1 MHGLYQDKFNPEKE
15 IHDIDI
21 QEELPPFRSDNNQSL
36 SELLLGF
43 LQYYAYFNYETYA
56 ISVRLASRVLID
68 DCRYARSQKN
78 DPHQWKYL
86 CIEEPFDLTNT
97 ARSVYDLVTFKRIQK
112 VFQDSFNTLRK
123 TGNLSCILMNMDENQ
138 R

>member
-1 MHGLYQDKFNPEKE
+1 MHGLYPDKFNPEKE

-21 QEELPPFRSDNNQSL
+21 QEELPKFYSDNKQAL
-36 SELLLGF
+36 GELLLGF
-43 LQYYAYFNYETYA
+43 LQYYTYFNYETYA

-68 DCRYARSQKN
+68 ECRYARSQKN

-86 CIEEPFDLTNT
+86 CIEEPFDFTNT
-97 ARSVYDLVTFKRIQK
+97 ARSVYDLVTFKRIQHI
-112 VFQDSFNTLRK
+112 FQVSSRILRE
-123 TGNLSCILMNMDENQ
+123 TENLQSILTNLEESQ